1 MKRLIFLL
9 PFVLLL
15 FRSPQSAFAQ
25 DIQGQKP
32 VMLIGDTFQFTPGT
46 WATYTLHDKT
56 EDTYYTMTMSILES
70 VRKNGK
76 DAAWM
81 EIEIETDKELVV
93 TRLLAEKTKAGPGEM
108 FEVIVYI
115 HGMKPFSIP
124 SSWLKDEEKK
134 VGDFK
139 VSQVQ
144 SRVAQRSIRFGGY
157 PLDVFDV
164 DAVDEK
170 GAPVAA
176 TVSLA
181 IAPLGILMA
190 DTKEMA
196 MYLEDWGTG
205 ARTRVVGKP
214 VGFIEWTIGLVGQG
228 MAGEDI
234 EMKPRPQRA
243 WDVTGAWEEADGPC
257 AGSRWTLGGVSLAAA
272 AVGADSRCEGRT
284 APVAQA
290 ASPRWK
296 TDKVLTFS
304 LPGRGPAASRL
315 SIAFTSATRAIVMFT
330 DARGRQALA
339 TLRKAGPKLE

>member
-1 MKRLIFLL
+1 MKRLIFLVPVVILISLFL
-9 PFVLLL
+9 PQPVC
-15 FRSPQSAFAQ
+15 AQ
-25 DIQGQKP
+25 EVQGQKP
-32 VMLIGDTFQFTPGT
+32 VMLIGDTFQFTPGS
-46 WATYTLHDKT
+46 WATYTLYDKA
-56 EDTYYTMTMSILES
+56 EDAYYTMTMSILES

-93 TRLLAEKTKAGPGEM
+93 TRLLTEKTKAGPGEM
-108 FEVIVYI
+108 YEVVVYI
-115 HGMKPFSIP
+115 HGMAPFTIP
-124 SSWLKDEEKK
+124 EKWLKDEEKK

-176 TVSLA
+176 TVSLGV
-181 IAPLGILMA
+181 APIGILMA

-205 ARTRVVGKP
+205 ARTRVVGTP
-214 VGFIEWTIGLVGQG
+214 VGFIEWTIGLVGKG

-234 EMKPRPQRA
+234 EMTRPQRA
-243 WDVTGAWEEADGPC
+243 LDVSGSWEEADGPC
-257 AGSRWTLGGVSLAAA
+257 AGSRWTLSGASLAPAT
-272 AVGADSRCEGRT
+272 VGADSRCTGRT

-290 ASPRWK
+290 ANPRWK
-296 TDKVLTFS
+296 TDKLLTFS
-304 LPGRGPAASRL
+304 LPGRGPDASRV
-315 SIAFTSATRAIVMFT
+315 SIAFGSATRAVVMFT
-330 DARGRQALA
+330 DANGRQALA
-339 TLRKAGPKLE
+339 TLRKAGSKLE